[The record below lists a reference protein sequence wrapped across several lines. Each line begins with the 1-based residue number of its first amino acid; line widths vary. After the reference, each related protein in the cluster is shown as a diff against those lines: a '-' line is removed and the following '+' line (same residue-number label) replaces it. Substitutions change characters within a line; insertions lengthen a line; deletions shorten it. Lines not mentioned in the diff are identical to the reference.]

1 MKLPLY
7 QMKIRKLIQDLM
19 SITLASIAYGNR
31 AWLQMASMIY
41 QQILMWIQ
49 RKTVMETVMDSSYYS
64 LSIMNS

>member
-1 MKLPLY
+1 
-7 QMKIRKLIQDLM
+7 
-19 SITLASIAYGNR
+19 
-31 AWLQMASMIY
+31 MASMIY